1 MTEPED
7 PTQISDFVRELTT
20 HQQSLRA
27 FVQYLMAG
35 SEDAK
40 DAVQEV
46 NVLLWEKRAEY
57 EMGTNFRAWCFSIA
71 RYVVL
76 ARRRQLRK
84 DGHIVFD
91 PDLVDRLAD
100 EWQAEP
106 DVHLRKLAAL
116 EHCLEKLSD
125 VDLTLVQ
132 ARYTGH
138 GKIKNLAK
146 ELDCSANSLSLRL
159 SRLRAALKQ
168 CVRREIEVEGGSA

>member
-1 MTEPED
+1 MTEPDD
-7 PTQISDFVRELTT
+7 PTQMSDFVRELTA
-20 HQQSLRA
+20 HQAPLRA

-57 EMGTNFRAWCFSIA
+57 EAGTNFRAWGFAIA

-84 DGHIVFD
+84 DGHVAFD

-100 EWQAEP
+100 EWQAQP
-106 DVHLRKLAAL
+106 DEHLQKLAAL
-116 EHCLEKLSD
+116 EHCLDKLD
-125 VDLTLVQ
+125 DGDLSLVQ

-138 GKIKNLAK
+138 GKIKELAR

-168 CVRREIEVEGGSA
+168 CVRRELEVEGGSA

>member
-1 MTEPED
+1 MTEPDD
-7 PTQISDFVRELTT
+7 PNETSEFVRELTA
-20 HQQSLRA
+20 HQGSLRA

-46 NVLLWEKRAEY
+46 NVLLWEKRGEY
-57 EMGTNFRAWCFSIA
+57 EAGTNFRAWCFAIA

-84 DGHIVFD
+84 DGQLVFD
-91 PDLVDRLAD
+91 PELVDRLAD
-100 EWQAEP
+100 EWQAQP
-106 DVHLRKLAAL
+106 DHHSRKLAAL

-125 VDLTLVQ
+125 ADQTLVQ
-132 ARYTGH
+132 ARYSGH
-138 GKIKNLAK
+138 GKMQELAK
-146 ELDCSANSLSLRL
+146 GLECSANSLSRRL

-168 CVRREIEVEGGSA
+168 CVRRELAVEGGTA